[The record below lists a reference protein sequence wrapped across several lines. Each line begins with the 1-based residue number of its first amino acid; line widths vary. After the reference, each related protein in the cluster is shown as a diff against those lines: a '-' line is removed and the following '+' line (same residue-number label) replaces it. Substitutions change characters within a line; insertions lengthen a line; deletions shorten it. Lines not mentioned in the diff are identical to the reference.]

1 MVEAIVSRWGKS
13 LAISFPS
20 EVADSIG
27 LREGER
33 VEIEVRNGDIL
44 VRRQS
49 ARALARKQAEEAAA
63 EIIAERKNYSL
74 GGNKIRDLI
83 DEGRRS

>member
-1 MVEAIVSRWGKS
+1 
-13 LAISFPS
+13 LAICLPS

-49 ARALARKQAEEAAA
+49 ARAMTRKQAEQAAA
-63 EIIAERKNYSL
+63 QIIADRKNYSL
-74 GGNKIRDLI
+74 GGITIRELTNK
-83 DEGRRS
+83 GRRY